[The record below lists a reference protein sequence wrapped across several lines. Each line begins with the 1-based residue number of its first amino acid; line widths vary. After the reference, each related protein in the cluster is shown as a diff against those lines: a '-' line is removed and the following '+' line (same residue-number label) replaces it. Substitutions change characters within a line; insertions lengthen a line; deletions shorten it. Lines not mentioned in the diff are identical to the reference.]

1 MRKSVPYHKGKG
13 YSSQAY
19 RNRLTPPMTP
29 NRNTEFCISTF
40 SQKDEPNA
48 YGSLTKTQGA
58 PFPRSPAVTWTH
70 ILLIVLYGAP
80 HKGDDAHLV
89 ILALS
94 VLQSQLA
101 KEEEV
106 LTVSQSQRNH

>member
-1 MRKSVPYHKGKG
+1 
-13 YSSQAY
+13 
-19 RNRLTPPMTP
+19 MTP
-29 NRNTEFCISTF
+29 NRNTEFCKSKF

-48 YGSLTKTQGA
+48 YGSLPKTQGA

-70 ILLIVLYGAP
+70 ILLVVLYGAP
-80 HKGDDAHLV
+80 HEGNDAHLV

-101 KEEEV
+101 KEEKF
-106 LTVSQSQRNH
+106 SQLARARGTTELSLLSLYFFS